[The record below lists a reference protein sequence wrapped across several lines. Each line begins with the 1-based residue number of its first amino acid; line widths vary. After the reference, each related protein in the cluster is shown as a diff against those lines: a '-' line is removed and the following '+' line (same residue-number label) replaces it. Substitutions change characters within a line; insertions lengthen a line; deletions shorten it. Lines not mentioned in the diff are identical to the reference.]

1 MLRVISELRKIGLK
15 MAHCRICRKAMILIP
30 QGTLY
35 CGQNDELAATIT
47 MHMYMADTAPFI
59 KGLASC

>member
-1 MLRVISELRKIGLK
+1 
-15 MAHCRICRKAMILIP
+15 MILIP